1 MEKTLIDNIDGIDP
15 LLPILMKIKKISLKR
30 KNNNK

>member
-1 MEKTLIDNIDGIDP
+1 MEKALIDIIDGKEQ
-15 LLPILMKIKKISLKR
+15 LLPILMKIKKIRLKR